1 MPLFLV
7 SHSLVVCSCVLP
19 VAPMKALV
27 TERYLDWR
35 QRLAPL
41 NLSCA
46 EITGDTE
53 HDDITVIRSSQ
64 VCVCVCV
71 LYFLLFFVV

>member
-1 MPLFLV
+1 
-7 SHSLVVCSCVLP
+7 
-19 VAPMKALV
+19 MKALV

-35 QRLAPL
+35 QKLALL

-53 HDDITVIRSSQ
+53 HDDLMVIKNSE
-64 VCVCVCV
+64 VCRPGWA
-71 LYFLLFFVV
+71 YSFGFLFLRRKR

>member
-1 MPLFLV
+1 
-7 SHSLVVCSCVLP
+7 
-19 VAPMKALV
+19 MKALV

-41 NLSCA
+41 SVTCA

-53 HDDITVIRSSQ
+53 HDDITVIKNSQ
-64 VCVCVCV
+64 VC
-71 LYFLLFFVV
+71 LYIVIIYISFGSLFL